1 MPANAIIAEENPIAL
16 ALFLPLKI
24 PNGIC
29 FTLRNKRESDFLLLG
44 EYKEG
49 ELVYAGTV
57 TMGVRR
63 EILRLRKK
71 GRCPFQ
77 SIGKASEEIV
87 WCRPERVCTVE
98 YMPNTLDALR
108 QQVLRGYR
116 MMWNGSR
123 VYGIKKL
130 PVLVRAAWCCLYCY
144 SFIPKAE

>member
-1 MPANAIIAEENPIAL
+1 MDFSVLSFFAFKNSRWHLFYTEEQKRVRFPTSGRIQRGGTCVCRNCDDGCVPGNPASSEE
-16 ALFLPLKI
+16 
-24 PNGIC
+24 G
-29 FTLRNKRESDFLLLG
+29 S
-44 EYKEG
+44 
-49 ELVYAGTV
+49 
-57 TMGVRR
+57 
-63 EILRLRKK
+63 
-71 GRCPFQ
+71 CPFQ

-108 QQVLRGYR
+108 QQVLRGYG